1 MKKATLLLLL
11 FFLTFN
17 VSAHEGE
24 KSHGN
29 DKIWNTGK
37 TSEQGSFLML
47 KDGEVYIQKNN
58 ASISHFPLANLSTNE
73 QKEIIERYKA
83 IEKLTRKLVLRRKL
97 KLKKAISM
105 HS

>member
-1 MKKATLLLLL
+1 MKNITLVLLIL
-11 FFLTFN
+11 FITFN

-47 KDGEVYIQKNN
+47 KNGEVYIQKNN
-58 ASISHFPLANLSTNE
+58 A
-73 QKEIIERYKA
+73 
-83 IEKLTRKLVLRRKL
+83 
-97 KLKKAISM
+97 
-105 HS
+105 